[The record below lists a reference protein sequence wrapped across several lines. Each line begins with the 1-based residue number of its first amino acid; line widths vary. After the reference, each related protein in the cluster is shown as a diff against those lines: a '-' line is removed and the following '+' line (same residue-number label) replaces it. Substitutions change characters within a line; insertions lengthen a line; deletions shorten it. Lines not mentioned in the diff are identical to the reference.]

1 MNTQASDSTHRI
13 VEKAFYRILFALARV
28 ALSYGVSAGAVGE
41 LVRRAFVDAAEAE
54 LSEQGTKP
62 LKSRVCTLTGLY
74 RKEVV
79 RVKAL
84 PPVGATAAD
93 DRYNRSAR
101 VVTGWTQDT
110 EFCTKRGKPATLP
123 MEGPV
128 SFTTLVRR
136 YSGDMTPRS
145 VLEELQ
151 RLAVIEV
158 TKQRRVK
165 LLTRAF
171 VPATSEVDTLQILG
185 TDVAELIDTIRHN
198 TQADV
203 DAKRFQRKVAYLHI
217 PERHVHAFKDYAAKE
232 SQALLEK
239 LDRWLAR
246 KDTEH
251 QSKGTPGSRLGLG
264 IYVIESIRSD
274 PAKET
279 PVKKQG
285 NSSDE

>member
-1 MNTQASDSTHRI
+1 MQASANTHGI
-13 VEKAFYRILFALARV
+13 IEKAFYRILVSLARV
-28 ALSYGVSAGAVGE
+28 ALSYGISAGSVGE

-54 LSEQGTKP
+54 LIRQGTKP

-101 VVTGWTQDT
+101 VVTGWTQDS
-110 EFCTKRGKPATLP
+110 EFCTKRGKPASLP
-123 MEGPV
+123 MEGPA
-128 SFTTLVRR
+128 SFTMLVRR

-151 RLAVIEV
+151 RLSVVEV
-158 TKQRRVK
+158 TKQQRVK

-171 VPATSEVDTLQILG
+171 VPATSELDSLHILG
-185 TDVAELIDTIRHN
+185 TDVSDLVETIRHN
-198 TQADV
+198 IKADV

-217 PERHVHAFKDYAAKE
+217 PQCHVQDFKQYAAKE

-251 QSKGTPGSRLGLG
+251 QSLGTPGSRLGLG
-264 IYVIESIRSD
+264 IYVIESANTVSSD
-274 PAKET
+274 NLPLQ
-279 PVKKQG
+279 KQG
-285 NSSDE
+285 ESGDE

>member
-1 MNTQASDSTHRI
+1 MNIETSDNTHGI

-41 LVRRAFVDAAEAE
+41 LVRRAFVDAAEVE
-54 LSEQGTKP
+54 LREQGTKP
-62 LKSRVCTLTGLY
+62 LNSRVCTLTGLY

-101 VVTGWTQDT
+101 VVTGWTQDS

-123 MEGPV
+123 IEGSA
-128 SFTTLVRR
+128 SFTALVRR

-151 RLAVIEV
+151 RLAVVEV

-165 LLTRAF
+165 LLTRAY
-171 VPATSEVDTLQILG
+171 VPATSELDSIQILG
-185 TDVAELIDTIRHN
+185 TDVTELIDTIRHN
-198 TQADV
+198 IQADV

-217 PERHVHAFKDYAAKE
+217 PERHVQAFKSYAANE

-251 QSKGTPGSRLGLG
+251 QSLGTPGSRLGLG
-264 IYVIESIRSD
+264 IYVIETVNPDSSKKMSE
-274 PAKET
+274 KE
-279 PVKKQG
+279 QG
-285 NSSDE
+285 SSGDE

>member
-1 MNTQASDSTHRI
+1 MQTSDNRHGI
-13 VEKAFYRILFALARV
+13 VEKSFYRILFAMARV
-28 ALSYGVSAGAVGE
+28 ALNYGVSAGAVGE

-54 LSEQGTKP
+54 LRKQGTKP
-62 LKSRVCTLTGLY
+62 INSRVCTLTGLY

-84 PPVGATAAD
+84 PPVGATAAE

-101 VVTGWTQDT
+101 VVTGWTQDG
-110 EFCTKRGKPATLP
+110 EFCTKRGKPAALP
-123 MEGPV
+123 IEGDV
-128 SFTTLVRR
+128 SFSTLVRR

-151 RLAVIEV
+151 RLAVVEV
-158 TKQRRVK
+158 TRQQRVK

-171 VPATSEVDTLQILG
+171 VPATSELDSLQILG
-185 TDVAELIDTIRHN
+185 TDVTELIDTIGHN
-198 TQADV
+198 IQADI

-217 PERHVHAFKDYAAKE
+217 PQRHVQAFKDFAAKE

-246 KDTEH
+246 KDTE
-251 QSKGTPGSRLGLG
+251 SESLGTPGSRLGLG
-264 IYVIESIRSD
+264 IYLIESENAGSPE
-274 PAKET
+274 PAPEKN
-279 PVKKQG
+279 QG
-285 NSSDE
+285 NNDDE

>member
-1 MNTQASDSTHRI
+1 MTTTDDTHSTI
-13 VEKAFYRILFALARV
+13 EKAFYRILFAMARV
-28 ALSYGVSAGAVGE
+28 ALNYGVSAGAVGE

-54 LSEQGTKP
+54 LHQQGIKP
-62 LKSRVCTLTGLY
+62 LSSRVCTLTGLY

-84 PPVGATAAD
+84 PSVGTNAAD

-101 VVTGWTQDT
+101 VVTGWTQDS

-128 SFTTLVRR
+128 SFSALVRR

-151 RLAVIEV
+151 RLAVVEV
-158 TKQRRVK
+158 TQQQRVK
-165 LLTRAF
+165 LLTRAYI
-171 VPATSEVDTLQILG
+171 PATSELDALQILG
-185 TDVAELIDTIRHN
+185 TDVTEMIDTIRHN
-198 TQADV
+198 IKADV
-203 DAKRFQRKVAYLHI
+203 DAKRFQRKVVYLHI
-217 PERHVHAFKDYAAKE
+217 PQRHVKAFKDYATKE

-251 QSKGTPGSRLGLG
+251 VSQGTPGSRLGLG
-264 IYVIESIRSD
+264 IYVIESKKAE
-274 PAKET
+274 PAEEAQLEN
-279 PVKKQG
+279 QG
-285 NSSDE
+285 TINDD